1 MFVHSSF
8 NCLLYNHSF
17 ETNLNSATNLFFNFS
32 TKIAPASLFF
42 IHFIGFIRF
51 IRPFFQCLNDMP
63 NVSMVEQIQNLNDNE
78 QMWLKKKEM
87 TKDEEAKSKES
98 GYSH

>member
-1 MFVHSSF
+1 MPLTSF
-8 NCLLYNHSF
+8 QL
-17 ETNLNSATNLFFNFS
+17 FNFS
-32 TKIAPASLFF
+32 TFQLKLLLRRFF
-42 IHFIGFIRF
+42 YTFYLGFIRF

>member
-1 MFVHSSF
+1 
-8 NCLLYNHSF
+8 
-17 ETNLNSATNLFFNFS
+17 
-32 TKIAPASLFF
+32 
-42 IHFIGFIRF
+42 
-51 IRPFFQCLNDMP
+51 MP

-87 TKDEEAKSKES
+87 TKDEGAKSKES

>member
-1 MFVHSSF
+1 MPLTS
-8 NCLLYNHSF
+8 
-17 ETNLNSATNLFFNFS
+17 FS
-32 TKIAPASLFF
+32 TFQLKLLNAFVFF
-42 IHFIGFIRF
+42 FYVHFKIGFIRF